1 LKEQGISTALDTCG
15 LCSTRTLDRL
25 LPYTDLVLFDL
36 KLQDS
41 NAHRE
46 LTGVSNE
53 RILENLEHI
62 RDFIHDHERHMDLWI
77 RTPLIPG
84 ATSSDDNLSAIG
96 RYLSEH
102 LNGTVSR
109 WELCAFNNLCRD
121 QYTRL
126 GLEWA
131 YTSTPLMTREEL
143 TRSEQIARASGFCP
157 ELIFATGATLVPQ
170 IN

>member
-1 LKEQGISTALDTCG
+1 MIGVQRSCWLLGSWWAVLSQQGRSYKVCQGIPTALDTCG
-15 LCSTRTLDRL
+15 LCTGHTLDRL
-25 LPYTDLVLFDL
+25 LPHTDLVLFDL

-41 NAHRE
+41 NAHRMF
-46 LTGVSNE
+46 TGVSNE
-53 RILENLEHI
+53 TILENLNHI
-62 RDFIHDHERHMDLWI
+62 RDFMDRQDHPIRLWI

-84 ATSSDDNLSAIG
+84 ATDAEENLSAIG
-96 RYLSEH
+96 RYLSDH

-131 YTSTPLMTREEL
+131 Y
-143 TRSEQIARASGFCP
+143 A
-157 ELIFATGATLVPQ
+157 
-170 IN
+170 